1 LRFFPALVV
10 LCLASAVPAEA
21 QIYTWR
27 DASGHLV
34 LSNAPRGDR
43 TARTATYAAPDAG
56 LLRTA
61 PKPPRTPRATRYDD
75 LIRQHAGQHGLSPDL
90 VRAVIQAESNFNPFA
105 ISPKG
110 AMGLMQLMPAT
121 ARELGVADPFHP
133 DDNIRGGVSYLAS
146 LMARYDQNVELAL
159 AAYNAGPGS
168 VERYGRV
175 PPYRETRD
183 YVKKITNAAGSAAAA
198 PRESIIYRWTE
209 TVDGRT
215 RTRYSNVPPKDQPYD
230 IVGKR

>member
-1 LRFFPALVV
+1 LKLVPALVV
-10 LCLASAVPAEA
+10 ICLASALPAQA

-43 TARTATYAAPDAG
+43 TARTATYVGPNE
-56 LLRTA
+56 LVLRTTQL
-61 PKPPRTPRATRYDD
+61 PPRTIGPSRYDD
-75 LIRQHAGQHGLSPDL
+75 LIRQYASEHRVSPDL
-90 VRAVIQAESNFNPFA
+90 VRAVIKAESNFNPYA

-133 DDNIRGGVSYLAS
+133 SDNIRGGVSYLAG
-146 LMARYDQNVELAL
+146 LLARYGQNVELAL
-159 AAYNAGPGS
+159 AAYNAGPGA
-168 VERYGRV
+168 VERYGAV
-175 PPYRETRD
+175 PPYRETRT
-183 YVKKITNAAGSAAAA
+183 YVKKITSAAASASSAA
-198 PRESIIYRWTE
+198 PVTVIYRWTE
-209 TVDGRT
+209 TVDGRSK
-215 RTRYSNVPPKDQPYD
+215 TRYSNIPPKDVPYE